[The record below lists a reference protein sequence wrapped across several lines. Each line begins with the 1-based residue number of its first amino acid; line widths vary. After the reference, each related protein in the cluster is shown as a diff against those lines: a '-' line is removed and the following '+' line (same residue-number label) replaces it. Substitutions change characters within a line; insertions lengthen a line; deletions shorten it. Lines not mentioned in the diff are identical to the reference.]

1 MKHTMISGQESGRR
15 RRSDEEIAALLR
27 EYRSRGITQAAFA
40 QLKGVSLSTV
50 SRWLHRSTTI
60 EGGDAEEIGHRLV
73 PVRLADDVRARWGR
87 GRPAF
92 ELMLPGGP
100 RLSIPSDFEAADL
113 RRLIAVL
120 RETDRKSTRLNSSH
134 Q

>member
-1 MKHTMISGQESGRR
+1 MKHTMISGQETRRR
-15 RRSDEEIAALLR
+15 RRSDGEIAALLR

-40 QLKGVSLSTV
+40 RSKGVSLSTV
-50 SRWLHRSTTI
+50 SRWLQRSAT
-60 EGGDAEEIGHRLV
+60 EGGDGEEIGHRLV
-73 PVRLADDVRARWGR
+73 PVRVADDVRARWGK

-113 RRLIAVL
+113 RRLIEVL
-120 RETDRKSTRLNSSH
+120 QETC
-134 Q
+134 